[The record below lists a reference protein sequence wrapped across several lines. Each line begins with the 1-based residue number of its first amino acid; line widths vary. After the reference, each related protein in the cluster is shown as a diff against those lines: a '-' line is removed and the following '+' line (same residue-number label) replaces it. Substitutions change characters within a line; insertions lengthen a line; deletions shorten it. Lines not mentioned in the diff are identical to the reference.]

1 MIDKLIFTVTPIF
14 SIPPRGAAAVETWM
28 YQVAKRTR
36 IPNRIVCIR
45 EDGFSENE
53 IVNER
58 CSIHR
63 IGFSSLYKRLFQ
75 KWSRIDPIPYS
86 RRVLNI
92 AKDFNITSDSVII
105 VHNSMKLYRQIR
117 EKAPDAKM
125 IMHMHNA
132 FTPKLLDNN
141 VKMIV
146 PSQYLKK
153 FYEKHLPDADI
164 CIVPNGTEPH
174 NLAKELAPLTKQD
187 LGILPEKKV
196 IFYAG
201 RISPE
206 KGTILLLQ
214 AFKRLMKSC
223 DDIELVVVG
232 DYKNKDKG
240 EKAVYQKQ
248 VRELAEI
255 IGSRCHLVGGV
266 KPDDMYRY
274 YPIADLVVIPS
285 QFQEPFCMVAIE
297 AMGAGRPVLV
307 STRGGMVEFVKNNH
321 TGFHINEPMSP
332 ESLADDIYETLHS
345 EKLEQI
351 ANNGKK
357 HVLENYLWWQ
367 VTHRFENVL
376 ENWFG

>member
-14 SIPPRGAAAVETWM
+14 SIPPRGAAAVETWI

-36 IPNRIVCIR
+36 IPNRIACIR
-45 EDGFSENE
+45 EDGFSEKD

-63 IGFSSLYKRLFQ
+63 IGFSRLYKRIFQ

-86 RRVLNI
+86 QRVLNI
-92 AKDFNITSDSVII
+92 AKDFNITNDSIII

-132 FTPKLLDNN
+132 FTPKGLDSN
-141 VKMIV
+141 VKMLV
-146 PSQYLKK
+146 PSQYLKD
-153 FYEKHLPDADI
+153 FYEKHLPDAEI

-174 NLAKELAPLTKQD
+174 NLDKELPPLTKQD
-187 LGILPEKKV
+187 LGIPSEKKV

-206 KGTILLLQ
+206 KGTVLLLQ
-214 AFKRLMKSC
+214 AFKKLIKSC
-223 DDIELVVVG
+223 DNIELVVVG
-232 DYKNKDKG
+232 DYNNKDKG
-240 EKAVYQKQ
+240 EKAAYQKQ
-248 VRELAEI
+248 VRELAGT

-321 TGFHINEPMSP
+321 TGFHINEPMLP
-332 ESLADDIYETLHS
+332 ESLASDIYETLHS

-357 HVLENYLWWQ
+357 YVLENYLWWQ
-367 VTHRFENVL
+367 VTHKFENVL
-376 ENWFG
+376 